1 MKKKA
6 SLVTCPICSSNLEIR
21 EYFCTQCHTTI
32 KGRFAIDIFAGLSE
46 TQLEFIKIFLISQGN
61 IKEMEKR
68 LNISYPTV
76 KSRLAD
82 IIEIIAPQ
90 EKQNHNYLDL
100 LEEIDRGNLSV
111 EEVLA
116 EMKSRR
122 NKE

>member
-6 SLVTCPICSSNLEIR
+6 SLISCPVCSQNLEIR
-21 EYFCTQCHTTI
+21 EYLCTQCHTTI
-32 KGRFAIDIFAGLSE
+32 RGRFAIDIFAGLSDI
-46 TQLEFIKIFLISQGN
+46 QLEFIKTFLISQGN

-90 EKQNHNYLDL
+90 EKQNYKYLDL

-111 EEVLA
+111 EEVIK
-116 EMKSRR
+116 EMQSRR